1 MSGEVESGG
10 RSSSSSNNNSS
21 SSLWASGS
29 GFEHPLSWTLVID
42 VLLLS
47 PALSSICSNWS
58 LIRLGKLATACS
70 CCKNTLV
77 DVTTL
82 SGITGGGWDDV
93 VAVVTGVVRIETVFC
108 LLVFFCSS
116 EVWSANAMS
125 SLGFESLLTASKK
138 LPAGWHLMELSWWCR
153 WWWWWWWWWWCL
165 WRRRKHREGHTQRKI
180 RTRQHKSPLPIRV
193 GPMRRSSSVL
203 KPFSPVP
210 TKEMTRPMATVPNPT
225 YSKAFAAALWWPYS
239 PPGISSSSELL
250 PPYDESWI

>member
-10 RSSSSSNNNSS
+10 RNSSSNSNNSS

-29 GFEHPLSWTLVID
+29 GFEHPLGTG
-42 VLLLS
+42 VLF
-47 PALSSICSNWS
+47 CS

-70 CCKNTLV
+70 CWRNTLV

-82 SGITGGGWDDV
+82 SGITGG
-93 VAVVTGVVRIETVFC
+93 AAIETVFC
-108 LLVFFCSS
+108 LLVFFCNS
-116 EVWSANAMS
+116 EVWSASAIS
-125 SLGFESLLTASKK
+125 SLGFKSLLTASKK

-153 WWWWWWWWWWCL
+153 WWWWWWCL

-180 RTRQHKSPLPIRV
+180 RTRQHNRPLPMRV

-210 TKEMTRPMATVPNPT
+210 TKEMTRPMATVPKPT
-225 YSKAFAAALWWPYS
+225 
-239 PPGISSSSELL
+239 
-250 PPYDESWI
+250 